1 MGIGTKFDSSALF
14 MQLLKKV
21 FLPLLF
27 ITTSITAKAA
37 DTAQLPVRI
46 AVMLPLNLDSAFKGY
61 QYNLSNTKISQYF
74 LSGLEFYNGVM
85 MAIDSLQ
92 KENANIEV
100 WIYDMHKQNQ
110 SLQQLITEMQALNFS
125 LVIASFTT
133 SAEQKTVSDF
143 SIKNSIPV
151 ISATFPNDISL
162 ANNPF
167 FLMVNPTWKTHI
179 SAIYNY
185 LLKNYK
191 GKKITLFTRKGSME
205 DRITNELL
213 KLNSKRGLNFSTVVL
228 SDNFSDTDV
237 ISHLSNSSQ
246 NIIVCGSLLEG
257 FGKDLV
263 KILNDKGL
271 TYASVVIGMPT
282 WSGMSGITGTDSE
295 NLQIIITS
303 PYNYLNKKPALEN
316 IETNYKTLYYTRPS
330 DMVLKG
336 YETMYHFSKLLITYP
351 GTFINNSSDSSYKI
365 SNDYNFQPVRLLPT
379 SFVPDYLE
387 NKKIYFIKI
396 SNGRLQSID

>member
-1 MGIGTKFDSSALF
+1 
-14 MQLLKKV
+14 
-21 FLPLLF
+21 
-27 ITTSITAKAA
+27 
-37 DTAQLPVRI
+37 
-46 AVMLPLNLDSAFKGY
+46 
-61 QYNLSNTKISQYF
+61 
-74 LSGLEFYNGVM
+74 
-85 MAIDSLQ
+85 
-92 KENANIEV
+92 
-100 WIYDMHKQNQ
+100 
-110 SLQQLITEMQALNFS
+110 
-125 LVIASFTT
+125 
-133 SAEQKTVSDF
+133 
-143 SIKNSIPV
+143 
-151 ISATFPNDISL
+151 
-162 ANNPF
+162 
-167 FLMVNPTWKTHI
+167 
-179 SAIYNY
+179 
-185 LLKNYK
+185 
-191 GKKITLFTRKGSME
+191 ME

-263 KILNDKGL
+263 KTLNDKGL

>member
-14 MQLLKKV
+14 MQLLKKKFV
-21 FLPLLF
+21 TLLF
-27 ITTSITAKAA
+27 ITICLTAKAA
-37 DTAQLPVRI
+37 DTSQLPVRI

-110 SLQQLITEMQALNFS
+110 SLQQLTTEMQALNFS

-151 ISATFPNDISL
+151 ISATFPNDINL
-162 ANNPF
+162 NNNPF

-179 SAIYNY
+179 NAIYNY
-185 LLKNYK
+185 LSKNYK
-191 GKKITLFTRKGSME
+191 GKKIILFTRKGSME
-205 DRITNELL
+205 DRITNEIS
-213 KLNSKRGLNFSTVVL
+213 KLNSKRTLNLSTVVL

-237 ISHLSNSSQ
+237 IAHLSNSSQ

-257 FGKDLV
+257 FGKDLI

-271 TYASVVIGMPT
+271 TYASVLIGMPT

-303 PYNYLNKKPALEN
+303 PYNYLNKNLTLEN
-316 IETNYKTLYYTRPS
+316 IETNYKTLYFTRPS

-336 YETMYHFSKLLITYP
+336 YEIMYHFSKLLVTYP
-351 GTFINNSSDSSYKI
+351 GTFINKSSDSTYKI

-396 SNGRLQSID
+396 ANGRIQSID

>member
-1 MGIGTKFDSSALF
+1 
-14 MQLLKKV
+14 MQLLKKI

-27 ITTSITAKAA
+27 ITTYLTAKAA
-37 DTAQLPVRI
+37 DTTQLPVRI

-74 LSGLEFYNGVM
+74 LSGLEFYNGVT

-92 KENANIEV
+92 KENANLEV
-100 WIYDMHKQNQ
+100 WVYDMHKQNQ
-110 SLQQLITEMQALNFS
+110 SLQQLTTEMQALNFS
-125 LVIASFTT
+125 LLIASFTT

-143 SIKNSIPV
+143 SAKNSIPV
-151 ISATFPNDISL
+151 ISATFPNDINL
-162 ANNPF
+162 NNNPF

-179 SAIYNY
+179 NAIYNY
-185 LLKNYK
+185 LSKNYK
-191 GKKITLFTRKGSME
+191 GKKIILFTRKGSME
-205 DRITNELL
+205 DRIANEIS
-213 KLNSKRGLNFSTVVL
+213 KLNSKRAINLSTVIL

-257 FGKDLV
+257 FGKDLI
-263 KILNDKGL
+263 KILNDNGL
-271 TYASVVIGMPT
+271 AYANVLVGMPT

-303 PYNYLNKKPALEN
+303 PYNYLNKNLTLES
-316 IETNYKTLYYTRPS
+316 IEANYKTLYYTRPS

-336 YETMYHFSKLLITYP
+336 YETMYHFSKLLLANP
-351 GTFINNSSDSSYKI
+351 GTFINKSSDSTYKI

-379 SFVPDYLE
+379 SFIPDYLE

-396 SNGRLQSID
+396 ANGRIQSID

>member
-14 MQLLKKV
+14 MQLLKKI

-27 ITTSITAKAA
+27 ITTCITAKAA
-37 DTAQLPVRI
+37 DTTQLPVRI

-100 WIYDMHKQNQ
+100 WVYDMHKQNQ
-110 SLQQLITEMQALNFS
+110 SLQQLTTEMQALNFS

-143 SIKNSIPV
+143 SAKNSIPV
-151 ISATFPNDISL
+151 ISATFPNDINL
-162 ANNPF
+162 NNNPF

-179 SAIYNY
+179 NALCNY
-185 LLKNYK
+185 LSKNYK
-191 GKKITLFTRKGSME
+191 GKKIILFTRKGSME
-205 DRITNELL
+205 DRITNEIA
-213 KLNSKRGLNFSTVVL
+213 KLNSKRAFNLSTVIL

-237 ISHLSNSSQ
+237 IAHLSNSSQ

-257 FGKDLV
+257 FGKDLI
-263 KILNDKGL
+263 KILNDSGL
-271 TYASVVIGMPT
+271 TYASVLFGMPT

-295 NLQIIITS
+295 NLQIITTS
-303 PYNYLNKKPALEN
+303 PYN
-316 IETNYKTLYYTRPS
+316 
-330 DMVLKG
+330 
-336 YETMYHFSKLLITYP
+336 
-351 GTFINNSSDSSYKI
+351 
-365 SNDYNFQPVRLLPT
+365 
-379 SFVPDYLE
+379 
-387 NKKIYFIKI
+387 
-396 SNGRLQSID
+396 